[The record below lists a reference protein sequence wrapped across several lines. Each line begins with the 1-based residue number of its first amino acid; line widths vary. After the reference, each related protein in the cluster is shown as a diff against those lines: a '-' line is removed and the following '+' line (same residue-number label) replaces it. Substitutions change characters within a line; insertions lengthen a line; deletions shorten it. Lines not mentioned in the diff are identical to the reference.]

1 MKDKTMTS
9 VKVEL
14 TKPIELHGKRLTEIE
29 LREPTGG
36 LYVKH
41 GEPRTLVFNSSG
53 SGYWVAQQEVIKA
66 YLEALIVH
74 DLGGDLVNLMSLE
87 DVMATQE
94 ALYSFFSDAAE
105 RVAARKSTLSSSAL
119 AS

>member
-1 MKDKTMTS
+1 MAS

-14 TKPIELHGKRLTEIE
+14 TRPIELHGKRLAEIE

-41 GEPRTLVFNSSG
+41 GEPRVLVFNASG
-53 SGYWVAQQEVIKA
+53 SGYWVPQQEAIKA

-87 DVMATQE
+87 DAMATQE
-94 ALYSFFSDAAE
+94 ALYSFFSDAAAK
-105 RVAARKSTLSSSAL
+105 VAARRATPSTSAS